1 MKLDNIEEAR
11 ILIAQRNT
19 LLDLLDKND
28 KWGSG
33 HFEFVEH
40 CGSHPDRISLP
51 NSEEI
56 KTSFIEIVTMNVKQI
71 EERLK
76 EL

>member
-1 MKLDNIEEAR
+1 MKLENIEEAR

-19 LLDLLDKND
+19 LLEVIDKADRWNNA
-28 KWGSG
+28 
-33 HFEFVEH
+33 HFELVEH
-40 CGSHPDRISLP
+40 CGSHPDRVSMTNFPDLFQCFLDDI
-51 NSEEI
+51 NI
-56 KTSFIEIVTMNVKQI
+56 KIKRI